1 MKKSIALAIVCAL
14 FATASFAA
22 PKYTMGL
29 IQLVEQPSLDEIRI
43 AMLDELVKLGYG
55 PDVLE
60 ITYQNAQN
68 SPSLV
73 NTICQKFVSRNVD
86 VIVPIATTAA
96 QGAAAATDTIPI
108 VFSAVSDPLS
118 AGVVKNLAKPEANV
132 TGVSNA
138 INPADTLDLADE
150 LTPGI
155 KHYGIIYS
163 TAETN
168 SAHTAHVAEEEMTRR
183 GLTYQEAIISS
194 GAEVPAAITSLV
206 GQVDAV
212 FIPNDNTTATAMP
225 LLSQIAIE
233 NKLPV
238 YAAVDSLVRDG
249 AIGTRG
255 ISYTEL
261 GQNTAKMII
270 RILNGAKIEDTPVEV
285 MRGALVVIN
294 KNTADAL
301 GIDVSK
307 YVK

>member
-118 AGVVKNLAKPEANV
+118 AGVVKNLDKPEANV

-168 SAHTAHVAEEEMTRR
+168 SAHTAHVAEGEMTRR